1 MTVLGSF
8 TTASPGGLL
17 LMTDCTLV
25 GIGEFGD
32 TNGLANT
39 YIDGG
44 TVTAADIAKMKPS
57 AYLINT
63 ARAPIVEHEPKVELS
78 Y

>member
-1 MTVLGSF
+1 MTALTVLTS
-8 TTASPGGLL
+8 ASPGGMI
-17 LMTDCTLV
+17 LMKDCTLV

-44 TVTAADIAKMKPS
+44 TVTAATSGIAVNP
-57 AYLINT
+57 T
-63 ARAPIVEHEPKVELS
+63 
-78 Y
+78 